1 MPSTPVRPLSN
12 HLVINTHNLSQAHNR
27 GSPRSANASGAL
39 SAFKDSNRP
48 VIEKRH
54 SFGPSALGPHAHSNS
69 NSSSNLNHSSAPISA
84 HLPGMGDGSFH
95 GHLGHSY
102 GRSRQSLAMTVLR
115 ILACVPGFMGML
127 YSLNQSWDES
137 NMPVST
143 SDDEITLVR
152 SDFWV
157 ASIPPLVVI
166 RVALA
171 HLISWTVIGIII
183 QSRPA
188 TEPTRPWVII
198 TFGQAILL
206 FLVVYLP
213 WFRSQME
220 AAGFPRLSEKLT
232 SHPLEDGFMGREI
245 SGQSATRILI
255 LPLVVVGL
263 CSWMLI
269 ITRGPH
275 GGNGEGGASGVRSPQ
290 GFPSASQASAG
301 SFLTDSD
308 RQGDNRMAISMII
321 LSSATQQ
328 GYLNRKLFRETT
340 LKLFPSPRNRAVLVK
355 YRFIIGDDLS
365 PTAQREITQEQ
376 RLQGDLAIVEAPD
389 TPDKKSWKLY
399 KAIEWANKYDF
410 DYLVKTDDDVLVRMD
425 ILSGELFKQGKKQ
438 YFWKG
443 LVFKNVPNT
452 RLDDMDLKEM
462 PKFTDGT
469 LTTLSRDIV
478 RLLGVPAPRYLVE
491 NNGQSLGI
499 WLHGYGIQPVHDSRI
514 QPGAFICEEDLIAKH
529 FDNEASLASYPRDD
543 PIQMVERINQIRA
556 ELKKNKSNPKF
567 QTSVSICNDLIQKR
581 CAICYSCQGRA
592 SNWKQMGFDCKS
604 NGIIV
609 GDNYRRP
616 DLLDA
621 QQMNELVNRPESGIS
636 DDFEGPIPKD
646 NRPEARLQ
654 RQKEAEAERQRLL
667 MESEV
672 NEEEEYSEDDN
683 TEAGD
688 GASEEGSQEE
698 EGALAPHDE
707 QEALDEEG
715 QGEDGEYSESEDE
728 EGAGGD
734 ENTEED
740 EGHGDE
746 AEMPI
751 SNYEVEQLER
761 RLEDVHEP
769 EPLKQ
774 PAEKRSGREKAKG
787 KNKA

>member
-27 GSPRSANASGAL
+27 GSPRSANANGAL
-39 SAFKDSNRP
+39 SSFKDANRP
-48 VIEKRH
+48 PVEKRH
-54 SFGPSALGPHAHSNS
+54 SFGPSALGPNS
-69 NSSSNLNHSSAPISA
+69 HTHTTSNLHSSAPISA
-84 HLPGMGDGSFH
+84 HLPGMGDGAFH

-102 GRSRQSLAMTVLR
+102 GRSRQSLALTLLR
-115 ILACVPGFMGML
+115 ILACVPGFMGMM
-127 YSLNQSWDES
+127 YSLNRSFDEA
-137 NMPVST
+137 NMPLSNA
-143 SDDEITLVR
+143 DDEITMVR

-171 HLISWTVIGIII
+171 HLISWIAIGIII

-198 TFGQAILL
+198 TFGQALLL
-206 FLVVYLP
+206 FIVVYLP
-213 WFRSQME
+213 WFRLQME

-245 SGQSATRILI
+245 SGQSATRLLI
-255 LPLVVVGL
+255 LPLIVVGL

-269 ITRGPH
+269 ITRGPQ
-275 GGNGEGGASGVRSPQ
+275 GNEMETTPGTHSPM
-290 GFPSASQASAG
+290 FPSAPQASSAG
-301 SFLTDSD
+301 SFLTESD
-308 RQGDNRMAISMII
+308 REGDNRMAISMII

-340 LKLFPSPRNRAVLVK
+340 LKLFPSPRNKAVLVK
-355 YRFIIGDDLS
+355 YRFIIGDELS
-365 PTAQREITQEQ
+365 PMVERDIKQEHSQ
-376 RLQGDLAIVEAPD
+376 TGDLLIVSAAD
-389 TPDKKSWKLY
+389 TPDKKSLKLY

-491 NNGQSLGI
+491 NNGESLGI
-499 WLHGYGIQPVHDSRI
+499 WLHGYGIQPIHDSRI

-529 FDNEASLASYPRDD
+529 FDNEPSLQSYPRDD

-567 QTSVSICNDLIQKR
+567 QTSVSICNSLIQKR

-616 DLLDA
+616 EMLDA
-621 QQMNELVNRPESGIS
+621 KQMDELVNRPESGIS
-636 DDFEGPIPKD
+636 DDFDGPIPKD
-646 NRPEARLQ
+646 NRPEARLRAQ
-654 RQKEAEAERQRLL
+654 QEREAERQRLL
-667 MESEV
+667 QEQGQ
-672 NEEEEYSEDDN
+672 EEGEQEEYSED
-683 TEAGD
+683 ESSEGS
-688 GASEEGSQEE
+688 GEEGSGE

-707 QEALDEEG
+707 QEALDAEGQSEEG
-715 QGEDGEYSESEDE
+715 EYAEGEYAAEGE
-728 EGAGGD
+728 ETNG
-734 ENTEED
+734 EED

-751 SNYEVEQLER
+751 SDLEVEQLER
-761 RLEDVHEP
+761 RLEDVHGS
-769 EPLKQ
+769 EPLGQ
-774 PAEKRSGREKAKG
+774 PEKRSERNKASTG